1 MGVLSAEP
9 EVLGPSQQ
17 EMVNSTECQEE
28 TATSPYSEHKIP
40 PKRNAK
46 NISIE
51 FIHTTYFL
59 ILIQRQKLLMGL

>member
-28 TATSPYSEHKIP
+28 TATEHIIT
-40 PKRNAK
+40 PKRNVK

-59 ILIQRQKLLMGL
+59 I